1 MLVADNPQA
10 NLIYGRS
17 GELDDGLH
25 PFLTK
30 LKKKYRC
37 YQLLIGYFSTNFI
50 FYPDITM
57 QAPYQ

>member
-30 LKKKYRC
+30 LKKKI
-37 YQLLIGYFSTNFI
+37 QVLSVTNWLFQHKFYFL
-50 FYPDITM
+50 P
-57 QAPYQ
+57 